1 MAPAVHRFQVETT
14 LASNPRFVLQNLV
27 AVLGV
32 LEIVVGVFFHSP
44 VSIMTRSGGVEG
56 GVLLALGWRTRQIRE
71 NFGHM
76 SGYP

>member
-32 LEIVVGVFFHSP
+32 LEIVVGVFFSQSRQHHDA
-44 VSIMTRSGGVEG
+44 VWGGERGCVISSWVED
-56 GVLLALGWRTRQIRE
+56 AP
-71 NFGHM
+71 N
-76 SGYP
+76 